1 MYCSTCQYFQC
12 LDACEAN
19 RQLELEMDPI
29 QTLPDSGKAGNVEA
43 ACGMA
48 KKYMQT
54 YTCGHVKNE
63 MAIAILNSDYK
74 KHYHDHSSSS
84 SSSSSESWEHGQ
96 LPCFAHFD
104 TRFAVGTH
112 AAGWDEIRKFSSS
125 AAKGFYVI
133 STTLLCLLKEQFSHF
148 CPILRF
154 MTINTL

>member
-104 TRFAVGTH
+104 TR
-112 AAGWDEIRKFSSS
+112 
-125 AAKGFYVI
+125 
-133 STTLLCLLKEQFSHF
+133 L
-148 CPILRF
+148 
-154 MTINTL
+154 